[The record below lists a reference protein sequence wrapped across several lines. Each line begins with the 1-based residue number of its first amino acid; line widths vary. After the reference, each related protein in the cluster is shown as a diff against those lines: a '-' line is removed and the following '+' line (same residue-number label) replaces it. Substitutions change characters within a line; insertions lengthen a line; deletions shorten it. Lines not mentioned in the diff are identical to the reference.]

1 MQNKKLSPA
10 WTLAALAISAFAI
23 GSAEFISVGI
33 MPLIIKSFNVTIA
46 QAGLT
51 VSLYAMGVML
61 GAPILTS
68 LTTRFNRKTLLIAI
82 MISFILGNTI
92 AALAPTFVMLLIGR
106 IISAL
111 AHGLFMTIASVV
123 AADVVAPN
131 KRASAISVMFTG
143 LTVATVTGVP
153 LGTYIGQILNWRSS
167 FIFLILLGLIG
178 MIGSL
183 ILVPNNLPK
192 AQPSNAKGFL
202 RILNQPKLLLIIL
215 ITALGYGATYPV
227 YTYISSILKNQMG
240 WSDGAI
246 VIILV
251 VYGLAVAIGN
261 TLGGRLA
268 NVKPL
273 NALLKMFIGLGAA
286 LFLVWISL
294 NTHYFGLIAVLLM
307 GLFAFMNV
315 PGLQLYMLQLAEELT
330 PSEVNLASSLN
341 ISAFNIGIIIGSTVG
356 GFAASNDMIAMT
368 PWMGIAMLV
377 IGILLIFYLM
387 RSVAAEK
394 Q

>member
-192 AQPSNAKGFL
+192 AQPSNARGFL

>member
-1 MQNKKLSPA
+1 MKNTKISA
-10 WTLAALAISAFAI
+10 TWTLMALAISAFAI

-33 MPLIIKSFNVTIA
+33 MPLIIKSFNVSIA

-51 VSLYAMGVML
+51 VSLYAMGVMF
-61 GAPILTS
+61 GAPILTT
-68 LTTRFNRKTLLIAI
+68 LTTKFNRKNLLLAI
-82 MISFILGNTI
+82 MISFIVGNTI
-92 AALAPTFVMLLIGR
+92 AAIAPTFIILLAGR

-131 KRASAISVMFTG
+131 KRASAIAIMFTG

-167 FIFLILLGLIG
+167 FIFLVLLGVIGLIG
-178 MIGSL
+178 SW
-183 ILVPNNLPK
+183 ILVPNNLSK
-192 AQPSNAKGFL
+192 SQPSDAKGFI
-202 RILNQPKLLLIIL
+202 RILKQPKLILIIL

-227 YTYISSILKNQMG
+227 YTYISSILSEQMG
-240 WSDGAI
+240 WSEGAI

-261 TLGGRLA
+261 TVGGRLA

-273 NALLKMFIGLGAA
+273 NALLKMFVGLGVT

-294 NTHYFGLIAVLLM
+294 NTHYFGLVAVMLM

-330 PSEVNLASSLN
+330 PTEINLASALN
-341 ISAFNIGIIIGSTVG
+341 ISAFNIGIIIGSTLG
-356 GFAASNDMIAMT
+356 GFAASNEMIAIT
-368 PWMGIAMLV
+368 PWMGIAMLLV
-377 IGILLIFYLM
+377 GIGLIFYLM
-387 RSVAAEK
+387 KTVATQK
-394 Q
+394 

>member
-1 MQNKKLSPA
+1 MKNKKLSPA

-387 RSVAAEK
+387 RSLAAEK

>member
-1 MQNKKLSPA
+1 MKNTKISA
-10 WTLAALAISAFAI
+10 TWTLMALAISAFAI

-33 MPLIIKSFNVTIA
+33 MPLIIKSFNVSIA

-51 VSLYAMGVML
+51 VSLYAMGVMF
-61 GAPILTS
+61 GAPILTT
-68 LTTRFNRKTLLIAI
+68 LTTKFNRKNLLLAI
-82 MISFILGNTI
+82 MISFIIGNTI
-92 AALAPTFVMLLIGR
+92 AAIAPTFIILLAGR

-111 AHGLFMTIASVV
+111 AHGLFMTIASVL

-131 KRASAISVMFTG
+131 KRASAIAIMFTG

-167 FIFLILLGLIG
+167 FIFLVLLGIIGLIG
-178 MIGSL
+178 SW
-183 ILVPNNLPK
+183 ILVPNNLSK
-192 AQPSNAKGFL
+192 SQPSDAKGFI
-202 RILNQPKLLLIIL
+202 RILKQPKLILIIL

-227 YTYISSILKNQMG
+227 YTYISSILSEQMG
-240 WSDGAI
+240 WSEGAI

-261 TLGGRLA
+261 TVGGRLA

-273 NALLKMFIGLGAA
+273 KALLKMFVGLGVT

-294 NTHYFGLIAVLLM
+294 NTHYFGLIAVMLM

-330 PSEVNLASSLN
+330 PTEINLASALN
-341 ISAFNIGIIIGSTVG
+341 ISAFNIGIIIGSTLG
-356 GFAASNDMIAMT
+356 GFAASNEMIAIT

-377 IGILLIFYLM
+377 IGIGLIFYLM
-387 RSVAAEK
+387 KTVATQK
-394 Q
+394 

>member
-1 MQNKKLSPA
+1 MKNNKISA
-10 WTLAALAISAFAI
+10 TWTLMALAISAFAI

-33 MPLIIKSFNVTIA
+33 MPLIIKSFNISIA

-61 GAPILTS
+61 GAPILTT
-68 LTTRFNRKTLLIAI
+68 LTTKFNRKNLLLAI
-82 MISFILGNTI
+82 MVSFIIGNTT
-92 AALAPTFVMLLIGR
+92 AALAPTFLVLLLGR

-131 KRASAISVMFTG
+131 KRASAIAIMFTG

-167 FIFLILLGLIG
+167 FLFLVLLGIIGLIG
-178 MIGSL
+178 SW
-183 ILVPNNLPK
+183 ILVPKNLSK
-192 AQPSNAKGFL
+192 SQPSNAKGFL
-202 RILNQPKLLLIIL
+202 RIVKQPKLILIIL

-227 YTYISSILKNQMG
+227 YTYISSILNEQMG
-240 WSDGAI
+240 WSEGAI

-261 TLGGRLA
+261 TVGGRLA
-268 NVKPL
+268 NIKPL
-273 NALLKMFIGLGAA
+273 QALLKMFIGLGAT

-294 NTHYFGLIAVLLM
+294 NTHYFGLISVMLM

-330 PSEVNLASSLN
+330 PTEINLASALN
-341 ISAFNIGIIIGSTVG
+341 ISAFNIGIIIGSTLG
-356 GFAASNDMIAMT
+356 GFAASNEMIALT
-368 PWMGIAMLV
+368 PWMGISMLLV
-377 IGILLIFYLM
+377 GIGLIFYLM
-387 RSVAAEK
+387 KTVASQK
-394 Q
+394 R

>member
-1 MQNKKLSPA
+1 MKNTKISA
-10 WTLAALAISAFAI
+10 TWTLMALAISAFAI

-33 MPLIIKSFNVTIA
+33 MPLIIKSFNVSIA

-51 VSLYAMGVML
+51 VSLYAMGVMF
-61 GAPILTS
+61 GAPILTT
-68 LTTRFNRKTLLIAI
+68 LTTKFNRKNLLLAI
-82 MISFILGNTI
+82 MISFIIGNTI
-92 AALAPTFVMLLIGR
+92 AAIAPTFIILLAGR

-131 KRASAISVMFTG
+131 KRASAIAIMFTG

-167 FIFLILLGLIG
+167 FIFLVLLGIIGLIG
-178 MIGSL
+178 SW
-183 ILVPNNLPK
+183 ILVPNNLSK
-192 AQPSNAKGFL
+192 SQPSDAKGFI
-202 RILNQPKLLLIIL
+202 RILKQPKLILIIL

-227 YTYISSILKNQMG
+227 YTYISSILSEQMG
-240 WSDGAI
+240 WSEGAI

-261 TLGGRLA
+261 TVGGRLA

-273 NALLKMFIGLGAA
+273 KALLKMFVGLGVT

-294 NTHYFGLIAVLLM
+294 NTHYFGLIAVMLM

-330 PSEVNLASSLN
+330 PTEINLASALN
-341 ISAFNIGIIIGSTVG
+341 ISAFNIGIIIGSTLG
-356 GFAASNDMIAMT
+356 GFAASNEMIAIT

-377 IGILLIFYLM
+377 IGIGLIFYLM
-387 RSVAAEK
+387 KTVATQK
-394 Q
+394 